1 MKIRNALLASFAL
14 VAASAQAQTWTLDPA
29 HTAVEF
35 SVKHLAVSTV
45 RGQLDKFEG
54 TLSGDPKKPA
64 TLKADMTIQ
73 AASVNTK
80 VEKRDEHVRSP
91 DFLDVAKFPTIVFKG
106 EKTVVKGKSLQMVG
120 DLTLHG
126 VTKKISIPFTVSGPV
141 VDPWKNNRLGLEGRF
156 VVKRQDY
163 GIASFPG
170 VVGDDLTIDVSAEFT
185 EAK

>member
-1 MKIRNALLASFAL
+1 MKIRTALLASLAI
-14 VAASAQAQTWTLDPA
+14 AAAAQAQTWTLDAA
-29 HTAVEF
+29 HTSVEF
-35 SVKHLAVSTV
+35 SLRHLAVSTV

-64 TLKADMTIQ
+64 SLKADMTIQ
-73 AASVNTK
+73 AASINTK

-106 EKTVVKGKSLQMVG
+106 EKTVTKGKTLEMVG

-126 VTKKISIPFTVSGPV
+126 VTRKISIPFTVSGPV

-163 GIASFPG
+163 GITSFPG

>member
-1 MKIRNALLASFAL
+1 MKLRTSLFAALAI
-14 VAASAQAQTWTLDPA
+14 AAAAQAQTWTMDPA

-54 TLSGDPKKPA
+54 TLTGDPKKPA
-64 TLKADMTIQ
+64 SLKADMTIQ

-80 VEKRDEHVRSP
+80 VEKRDEHLRTP
-91 DFLDVAKFPTIVFKG
+91 DFLDVAKYPTIIFKG
-106 EKTVVKGKSLQMVG
+106 ERTEVHGKKLTLIG
-120 DLTLHG
+120 TLTLHG
-126 VTKKISIPFTVSGPV
+126 VSKKIAIPFELNGPV
-141 VDPWKNNRLGLEGRF
+141 VDPWKNNRIGLEGRF

-163 GIASFPG
+163 GIVSFPG
-170 VVGDDLTIDVSAEFT
+170 LVGDDLTIDVSAEFT

>member
-1 MKIRNALLASFAL
+1 MKIHAALLASLAI
-14 VAASAQAQTWTLDPA
+14 AGAAQAQTWTLDPA

-35 SVKHLAVSTV
+35 SVRHLAVSTV

-54 TLSGDPKKPA
+54 ALSGDPKKPA

-73 AASVNTK
+73 AASINTK
-80 VEKRDEHVRSP
+80 VEKRDEHLRSP
-91 DFLDVAKFPTIVFKG
+91 DFLDVAKFPAIVFKG
-106 EKTVVKGKSLQMVG
+106 EKTVVKGKTLMMTG

-126 VTKKISIPFTVSGPV
+126 VTKKVSIPFTVSGPV

-156 VVKRQDY
+156 VVKRADY
-163 GIASFPG
+163 GIAGFPG
-170 VVGDDLTIDVSAEFT
+170 VVGDDLTIDVSAEYT